1 MSWSG
6 GEKFA
11 TSIFWLE
18 RKVLNVKKK
27 KKCINELQLLI
38 THYHYEYE
46 CMNIF
51 LATVKVISLHKESAK
66 C

>member
-1 MSWSG
+1 M
-6 GEKFA
+6 
-11 TSIFWLE
+11 L
-18 RKVLNVKKK
+18 KKK
-27 KKCINELQLLI
+27 KKNFINELQLLI